1 MRLNGTPEGGIAG
14 GVVIGPDPLLELEEE
29 LPPPE
34 ELPPLELLELLELL
48 EELPPPTT
56 IVVLCLG

>member
-34 ELPPLELLELLELL
+34 ELPPLELLELLE
-48 EELPPPTT
+48 ELPPPTT